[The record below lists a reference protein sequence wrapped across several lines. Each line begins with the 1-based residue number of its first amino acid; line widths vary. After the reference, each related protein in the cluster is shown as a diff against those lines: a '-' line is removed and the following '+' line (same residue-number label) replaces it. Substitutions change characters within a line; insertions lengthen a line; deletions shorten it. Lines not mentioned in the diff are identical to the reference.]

1 MGGHCETNSLS
12 SENRMVYSHYQDLG
26 VAMRVSENTS
36 IDWPFLGK
44 FYDSEPLPKF
54 ELCDPYIGGAL

>member
-1 MGGHCETNSLS
+1 
-12 SENRMVYSHYQDLG
+12 MVCSHYQDLG
-26 VAMRVSENTS
+26 VAMRVSENTV
-36 IDWPFLGK
+36 IDWPFVEK